1 MKKLILLRHAKSS
14 WESMVEDRNRGLT
27 EKGIERIK
35 RIADASSEIFKD
47 FEVIYSSPANRAL
60 HTACILIHELQLP
73 FESLELKES
82 LYTFESPKL
91 LHFIKSIP
99 NHYSSVVCVGHN
111 PAFTH
116 VLSELSTTY
125 LEHLPTA
132 AWAQIQFEQNEWKNI
147 QSGEAILGF
156 PKEILK

>member
-1 MKKLILLRHAKSS
+1 M
-14 WESMVEDRNRGLT
+14 
-27 EKGIERIK
+27 
-35 RIADASSEIFKD
+35 
-47 FEVIYSSPANRAL
+47 

-116 VLSELSTTY
+116 VVSELSKTF